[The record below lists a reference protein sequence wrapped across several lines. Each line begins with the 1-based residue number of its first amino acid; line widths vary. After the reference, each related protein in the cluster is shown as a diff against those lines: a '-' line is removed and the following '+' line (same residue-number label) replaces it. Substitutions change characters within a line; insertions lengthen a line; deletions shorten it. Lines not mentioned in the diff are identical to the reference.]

1 MKNTIKL
8 IFCFALIACERDVT
22 LDLPKADPKIV
33 LNSISLSGDTIKG
46 KLQRSKGIEEIVGD
60 FDAIENASITV
71 FKNGVLME
79 TLTSNQDGDFESTY
93 SANPGE
99 EWRISISANGYATV
113 SSQSRVPT
121 KRDFTIT
128 HFKRESLEGNNYLT
142 FTIQFTDPSN
152 EKNFYSLRATKFAY
166 DYFIE
171 DYSETLLNISTQY
184 EPLLQEN
191 ISVEDIN
198 PVFSDDIFNGKTVS
212 MRVSVLSNSPFG
224 GEPYPDQDTG
234 TYYIYLN
241 HITEDIYTYQKTL
254 SAYRNAFN
262 DFFSERVKVIGNVQN
277 GFGIFGIYS
286 HHKEMFEVIE

>member
-8 IFCFALIACERDVT
+8 IFCLVLIACERDVT

-33 LNSISLSGDTIKG
+33 LNSISLSNDTIKG
-46 KLQRSKGIEEIVGD
+46 KLQRSKGIEETTGD
-60 FDAIENASITV
+60 FENIENASVSI

-79 TLTSNQDGDFESTY
+79 TLISNQDGDFQS
-93 SANPGE
+93 SFMANEGE
-99 EWRISISANGYATV
+99 DWKISVSANGYTSV

-121 KRDFTIT
+121 ERDFTIT
-128 HFKRESLEGNNYLT
+128 QFKRESLEGNNYLT
-142 FTIQFTDPSN
+142 FTIQFTDPGN
-152 EKNFYSLRATKFAY
+152 EKNFYSLRASKMSY
-166 DYFIE
+166 NYFIE
-171 DYSETLLNISTQY
+171 DFSETLLNISTQY

-191 ISVEDIN
+191 VSVEDIN
-198 PVFSDDIFNGKTVS
+198 PVFSDDIFNGRTVS
-212 MRVSVLSNSPFG
+212 MRVSVLSNSPYG
-224 GEPYPDQDTG
+224 TEPFPDQDTG

-241 HITEDIYTYQKTL
+241 HITEDMYTYQKTL
-254 SAYRNAFN
+254 ATYQNAFN